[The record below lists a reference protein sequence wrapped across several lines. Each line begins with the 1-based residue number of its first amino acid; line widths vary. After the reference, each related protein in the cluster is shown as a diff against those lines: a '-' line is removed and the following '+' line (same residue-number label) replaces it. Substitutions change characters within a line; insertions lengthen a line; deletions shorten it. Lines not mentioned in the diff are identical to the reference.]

1 MPKTKLLI
9 QNIKEENLID
19 IKDAPRILG
28 RGYSRKSIDRR
39 IKSGEF
45 IEGTH
50 WINDAPVNSKYRI
63 IKINVVAI
71 RQLRVI
77 PSHQR

>member
-1 MPKTKLLI
+1 MPKTKLLNQDI
-9 QNIKEENLID
+9 REKDLID
-19 IKDAPRILG
+19 IKEAPRILG

-45 IEGTH
+45 IEGIH
-50 WINDAPVNSKYRI
+50 WINDASINSKYRI
-63 IKINVVAI
+63 IKMNVDAI
-71 RQLRVI
+71 RQLRAT